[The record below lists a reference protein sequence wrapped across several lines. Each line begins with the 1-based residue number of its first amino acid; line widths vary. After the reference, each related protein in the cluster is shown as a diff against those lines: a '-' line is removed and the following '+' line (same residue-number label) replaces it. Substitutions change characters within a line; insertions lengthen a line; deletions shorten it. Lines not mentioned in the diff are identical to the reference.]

1 MGDLTGRVFRGAA
14 LISETNFPTRAAAA
28 FRFSVGAADGGTQ
41 FHQRLREV
49 TGFFRIDGGKS
60 FPDAGFHGGQIDR
73 GGVVRQPGEDP
84 QHIAVHSR
92 DGEVKGDGADS
103 ARSILADTGQRQNR
117 IIFSGKLAVVALLND
132 LRGLFQIPH
141 PAVVAKSLPQ
151 LVQSVVI
158 TVCQGLHGG
167 QSGEEAGVVAL
178 DSLHPCLLEH
188 DFRQPD
194 MVRLFGFPPWQA
206 AVVFPIPRKQ
216 QLGEHIQIQIIHI
229 QRLLM
234 VDILHQKHRGCQGG
248 AGGED
253 KKVGKS
259 EKSTCIFLRDVVLY
273 SGI

>member
-1 MGDLTGRVFRGAA
+1 M

-41 FHQRLREV
+41 LHQRLREV
-49 TGFFRIDGGKS
+49 AGFFRIDGGKP

-117 IIFSGKLAVVALLND
+117 IVFPGKLAVIAFLND

-158 TVCQGLHGG
+158 TVCQSLHGG

-194 MVRLFGFPPWQA
+194 MVRLFRFPPWQA
-206 AVVFPIPRKQ
+206 AVVFPVPRKQ

-248 AGGED
+248 AEGKI
-253 KKVGKS
+253 KKL
-259 EKSTCIFLRDVVLY
+259 EKAKKALAFF
-273 SGI
+273 